1 MIYDHLDT
9 RWFSITG
16 SEGSLVV
23 PLYQEWAQPPKMPV
37 NTGEAPGSPS
47 SGTRIRVSCLSKTV
61 PHIPQT
67 QLDRHFQCTC
77 SKAVIKTGK
86 VYETFLVQSLVHG
99 SAHIP
104 HWMPRVS
111 PGRPAQAA
119 ETSPTFTSTLLS
131 LMSSGYYSTQLTLQ
145 EKAGQECPWQ
155 RSLSK
160 CWGCRMSLWA
170 VTPITGLWLLQTRPP
185 YALPWKL
192 QVMLKQLRAHSRAL
206 CNKLLLKKLN
216 IVSQ

>member
-23 PLYQEWAQPPKMPV
+23 PLYQEWAQPPKMPWEMLV

-86 VYETFLVQSLVHG
+86 IYETFLVQSLVHG

-104 HWMPRVS
+104 HWMPQVS

-145 EKAGQECPWQ
+145 EKAGQNVHGRGPWVSAGAAGWASGQ
-155 RSLSK
+155 SLSSLGS
-160 CWGCRMSLWA
+160 GCC
-170 VTPITGLWLLQTRPP
+170 RPDHLMP
-185 YALPWKL
+185 CPGSCK
-192 QVMLKQLRAHSRAL
+192 S
-206 CNKLLLKKLN
+206 C
-216 IVSQ
+216 